1 MRYFNILFLFLTFSF
16 SQIQFAGSPLFKPD
30 NTKIN
35 FVKVDHSNLI
45 EHNLH
50 PMVLHYANE
59 YSVDFN
65 VPQLATKVV
74 GPYKTTFYLGVESEN
89 AKALAFHFDQF
100 KLTDNSRMFVYDEE
114 QTMFIGSFN
123 SKNNDFTGEKSTAL
137 VKSDRVVIEL
147 TVPNNE
153 VRDLALNM
161 SVVTHDFLDL
171 INFHEGQTS
180 ERVDCNDNVAC
191 SSGDDWRDEIDGVV
205 LVSGN
210 GGVCSASL
218 INNTNFDK
226 TPYIVYAAHCSS
238 GGSNT
243 VYFNYQSYSCNGT
256 QPQGYNSMSGT
267 QNLWIGNFNNND
279 GALIRLNNNVPSAY
293 DPYYNGWNKS
303 SASPG
308 NNVVGIHHPD
318 GWIKKISYNAT
329 GMSSSGNWWDF
340 RYNDGR
346 VIPGSSGSPMFDSN
360 KRIRG
365 MASYIYTDYC
375 SPSPDCYCSQ
385 TYYHGYAKFSAAW
398 NYMDQYLDPLNTN
411 ETFIDG
417 TRDGIIEIPGC
428 TDPDADNYDPNATVD
443 DGSCLYGSANLSF
456 GSITG
461 ETIQILM
468 DNSEAIGGFQF
479 TLTDNPDA
487 ITLTGANGGSA
498 EENGFQVSTSNLG
511 IVIGFSLTGGS
522 IPAGSSVLTNLSYSL
537 NGTGNTLLCIDELIV
552 SDTNGN
558 PLLADEDCTTVDFAA
573 GNASLTFGDLTSD
586 TIPIYISSSTDISG
600 FQFNILSDPNIV
612 TIGNAAGGLAEQY
625 GFEVSTS
632 ELGIVIG
639 FSFSGSTIPAGDG
652 LLTNIYYTSTESGET
667 EICIS
672 DTIVSDTNGNGL
684 LSSGECID
692 YEITDIV
699 LGDINSDTVI
709 NVQDVVL
716 LINFILGSIEP
727 NDNQYNAGDVNNDGI
742 LNVQDVV
749 ILINIILS

>member
-1 MRYFNILFLFLTFSF
+1 MKYLNLILILFTLSF
-16 SQIQFAGSPLFKPD
+16 SQIQYAGSPVYQP
-30 NTKIN
+30 NNEKIN
-35 FVKVDHSNLI
+35 FITIDHDNLI
-45 EHNLH
+45 EYDLH
-50 PMVLHYANE
+50 PMVVHYANE
-59 YSVDFN
+59 YAVDIN
-65 VPQLATKVV
+65 VPKSATKIV
-74 GPYKTTFYLGVESEN
+74 GPYKTTFYLGIESPG
-89 AKALAFHFDQF
+89 AMSIGFHFNQF
-100 KLTDNSRMFVYDEE
+100 QLTNHTKMFIYDEQE
-114 QTMFIGSFN
+114 SMYIGSFN
-123 SKNNDFTGEKSTAL
+123 SKNNDFTGEKSTAV
-137 VKSDRVVIEL
+137 VKSDRVIIEL

-161 SVVTHDFLDL
+161 SIVAHDFLDFM
-171 INFHEGQTS
+171 NFHGDQTS
-180 ERVDCNDNVAC
+180 DRVDCNDNVAC

-210 GGVCSASL
+210 GGLCSASL

-267 QNLWIGNFNNND
+267 QNLWIGNFSNND
-279 GALIRLNNNVPSAY
+279 GALIRLNNNVPNAY

-303 SASPG
+303 SANPG
-308 NNVVGIHHPD
+308 NDIVGIHHPD

-340 RYNDGR
+340 RYNSGR
-346 VIPGSSGSPMFDSN
+346 VIPGSSGSPMFDSS

-411 ETFIDG
+411 ETYIDG
-417 TRDGIIEIPGC
+417 TRDGIVDIPGC
-428 TDPDADNYDPNATVD
+428 TDPNADNYDPDATVD
-443 DGSCLYGSANLSF
+443 DGSCIYGTAEFSF

-461 ETIQILM
+461 DNIQILM
-468 DNSEAIGGFQF
+468 DNSESIGGFQF

-487 ITLTGANGGSA
+487 ITITGANGGSA
-498 EENGFQVSTSNLG
+498 EDNGFEVSTSELG
-511 IVIGFSLTGGS
+511 IVIGFSLTGGY
-522 IPAGSSVLTNLSYSL
+522 IPQGSGVLTNLSYTL
-537 NGTGNTLLCIDELIV
+537 NGSGNTELCIDDLIV
-552 SDTNGN
+552 SDTDGNG
-558 PLLADEDCTTVDFAA
+558 LVAGEDCTTVDFAA
-573 GNASLTFGDLTSD
+573 GNASLTFGDISSD
-586 TIPIYISSSTDISG
+586 SMAVYISNSVDISG
-600 FQFNILSDPNIV
+600 FQF
-612 TIGNAAGGLAEQY
+612 TITDSPDLITITDANGGLAEQY

-639 FSFSGSTIPAGDG
+639 FSFTGGTIPAGDG
-652 LLTNIYYTSTESGET
+652 LLTNISYTNSDSGNT
-667 EICIS
+667 EICIT
-672 DTIVSDTNGNGL
+672 DTIVSDINGSGL
-684 LSSGECID
+684 LSSGDCINV
-692 YEITDIV
+692 DINDV
-699 LGDINSDTVI
+699 MLGDINNDTVL

-716 LINFILGSIEP
+716 LINFILGAIDPSDTQYYAADI
-727 NDNQYNAGDVNNDGI
+727 NGDNN

>member
-1 MRYFNILFLFLTFSF
+1 MKYINIIILFLTFSF
-16 SQIQFAGSPLFKPD
+16 SQIQYAGSPIYKPE
-30 NTKIN
+30 NVNIKYITI
-35 FVKVDHSNLI
+35 DHNNLI
-45 EHNLH
+45 DHDLH

-59 YSVDFN
+59 YSVDIN
-65 VPQLATKVV
+65 IPKTATKIVNQNN
-74 GPYKTTFYLGVESEN
+74 TTFYLGIESED
-89 AKALAFHFDQF
+89 AQAIAFHFNKFQ
-100 KLTDNSRMFVYDEE
+100 LTNNSKMFIYDDE
-114 QTMFIGSFN
+114 QSMYIGSFN
-123 SKNNDFTGEKSTAL
+123 SKNNDFSGEKSTSL
-137 VKSDRVVIEL
+137 VKGDKVVIEL

-153 VRDLALNM
+153 IRELSLNL

-171 INFHEGQTS
+171 INFHGNDVS

-191 SSGDDWRDEIDGVV
+191 SSGDNWRDEIDGVV

-226 TPYIVYAAHCSS
+226 TPYIMYAAHCNS

-243 VYFNYQSYSCNGT
+243 VYFNYQSYSCTGT

-279 GALIRLNNNVPSAY
+279 GALIRLNNNIPSAY

-329 GMSSSGNWWDF
+329 GMSSNGNVWEF
-340 RYNDGR
+340 RYNNGR

-398 NYMDQYLDPLNTN
+398 NYIDQYLDPLNTN

-428 TDPDADNYDPNATVD
+428 TDPSADNYNPDATVD
-443 DGSCLYGSANLSF
+443 DGSCIYGSANLSF
-456 GSITG
+456 GSISG
-461 ETIQILM
+461 DTIQILI

-479 TLTDNPDA
+479 TMTDNPNYV
-487 ITLTGANGGSA
+487 TLIGANGGLA
-498 EENGFQVSTSNLG
+498 EENGFQVSTSDLG
-511 IVIGFSLTGGS
+511 IVIGFSLTGES
-522 IPAGSSVLTNLSYSL
+522 IPSGSGVLTNLSYSL
-537 NGTGNTLLCIDELIV
+537 NGSGNTLLCIDDLIV
-552 SDTNGN
+552 SDTSGN
-558 PLLADEDCTTVDFAA
+558 PLLTSEDCTTVDFAS
-573 GNASLTFGDLTSD
+573 GNASLTFGDINSNS
-586 TIPIYISSSTDISG
+586 ISVYISSNVDISG
-600 FQFNILSDPNIV
+600 FQFNV
-612 TIGNAAGGLAEQY
+612 TDTPDLIAINGASGGLAEQY

-632 ELGIVIG
+632 DLGIVIG
-639 FSFSGSTIPAGDG
+639 FSFSGDVIPAGDG
-652 LLTNIYYTSTESGET
+652 LLTNISYNSINSGET
-667 EICIS
+667 ELCIS
-672 DTIVSDTNGNGL
+672 DTIISDVNGNGL
-684 LSSGECID
+684 LSSGDCID
-692 YEITDIV
+692 YEISDVV
-699 LGDINSDTVI
+699 LGDINSDSTI

-716 LINFILGSIEP
+716 LINFILGSLEP
-727 NDNQYNAGDVNNDGI
+727 NGSEYTAADLNSDGI

-749 ILINIILS
+749 ILINVILS